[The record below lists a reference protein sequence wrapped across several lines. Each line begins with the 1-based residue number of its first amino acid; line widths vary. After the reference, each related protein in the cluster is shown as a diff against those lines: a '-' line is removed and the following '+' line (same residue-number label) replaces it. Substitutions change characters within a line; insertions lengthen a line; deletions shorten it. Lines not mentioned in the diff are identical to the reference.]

1 MTNSKTIEK
10 TLCLVM
16 LTLCVVMAYVTTV
29 QANNYTDT
37 TWSFS
42 VTNSTATHITPA
54 RTKKDTSKVYI
65 KNLASSDNTVHVSI
79 YGRKDTDVGFTNYTY
94 NTSGVATLQP
104 YTVAPNTY
112 KYMSSQVY
120 EKCKPNAYARLSIT
134 AYYTGNY
141 NGLWSPDNKNG
152 Y

>member
-29 QANNYTDT
+29 QANNWEDV
-37 TWSFS
+37 TWSFRVS
-42 VTNSTATHITPA
+42 NSTATEETDPRI
-54 RTKKDTSKVYI
+54 KEDTSKVYI
-65 KNLASSDNTVHVSI
+65 KNLSSSADSVHVSI
-79 YGRKDTDVGFTNYTY
+79 LGRKGTSGSFEDYTY
-94 NTSGVATLQP
+94 NTSGVTILQP

-120 EKCKPNAYARLSIT
+120 EKCKPNT
-134 AYYTGNY
+134 
-141 NGLWSPDNKNG
+141 
-152 Y
+152 

>member
-10 TLCLVM
+10 ALCLVM

-42 VTNSTATHITPA
+42 VSNLSATHTTSA
-54 RTKKDTSKVYI
+54 REKEDTSKVYI
-65 KNLASSDNTVHVSI
+65 KNLASSAQFVAVSI
-79 YGRKDTDVGFTNYTY
+79 MGSSSKSGYYEDCTY
-94 NTSGVATLQP
+94 NSSGVVVTQP
-104 YTVAPNTY
+104 YDIAAGTY
-112 KYMSSQVY
+112 KYMSSTVY
-120 EKCKPNAYARLSIT
+120 EKCGTGAYAKLSMT